1 MRVPLG
7 CLRRDPSVGYGE
19 SAIALKRSRAGL
31 YTRHPES
38 RSTRLSRHSSRGH
51 ALVTLRGAVLMYL
64 LPMRNPA
71 DELAEMLVEWEI
83 PVNTQPLYHRQ
94 NVAREKGSTL
104 HAEMR
109 RATDCLSRIEQELT
123 RLRARG
129 ANTED
134 FDSALLRW
142 SNSVYSIDEDW
153 SVVHRQGTRPVV
165 SAGDLRLLRA
175 LALAIDLA
183 GGATQLAP
191 ETLQA
196 VEQTIRDA
204 EKFVRSAPGITESFR
219 LHLLGLLA
227 AIREAVANGS
237 ADRVGPLVAEFVGTA
252 SLAAERVPEAER
264 EGWRSMARDW
274 VLQFS
279 ANVAAAGAV
288 PLIASSATA
297 LGLG

>member
-1 MRVPLG
+1 
-7 CLRRDPSVGYGE
+7 
-19 SAIALKRSRAGL
+19 
-31 YTRHPES
+31 
-38 RSTRLSRHSSRGH
+38 
-51 ALVTLRGAVLMYL
+51 MYL
-64 LPMRNPA
+64 LPMMNPA
-71 DELAEMLVEWEI
+71 SELVAMLVEWEI
-83 PVNTQPLYHRQ
+83 PVNTQPMQHRQ
-94 NVAREKGSTL
+94 AVAREKGSTL

-129 ANTED
+129 ADTED

-153 SVVHRQGTRPVV
+153 SVIDGQSARPVV

-183 GGATQLAP
+183 GGAIQLAP
-191 ETLQA
+191 ETIQA
-196 VEQTIRDA
+196 LELTIVDA
-204 EKFVRSAPGITESFR
+204 EKFVQAAPGITESLR

-227 AIREAVANGS
+227 AIREAVGNGA
-237 ADRVGPLVAEFVGTA
+237 ADRAGPLVAEFVGTA
-252 SLAAERVPEAER
+252 SLAAERVPVAER

-279 ANVAAAGAV
+279 ANVAATNVV
-288 PLIASSATA
+288 PLIAASATA